1 MQECWEDRNDRPQ
14 EHDTVANLH
23 VVAGIE
29 TPSQS
34 PCQCIVPVA
43 HLSAEI
49 LIIQEFF
56 WSTGSGINAL
66 SEAMQLSL
74 AAKCLLLIDFLL
86 GVPVSKEFE
95 DLVKEAPEVLGFSR
109 SAL

>member
-1 MQECWEDRNDRPQ
+1 MQECWEDRDDCPQ
-14 EHDTVANLH
+14 EHDAVTNLH
-23 VVAGIE
+23 VVTRIE

-56 WSTGSGINAL
+56 RRTGSGINAL

-74 AAKCLLLIDFLL
+74 AAKRLLLIDFLL
-86 GVPVSKEFE
+86 GVPVSKEFKN
-95 DLVKEAPEVLGFSR
+95 LVQKASEVLGFSC